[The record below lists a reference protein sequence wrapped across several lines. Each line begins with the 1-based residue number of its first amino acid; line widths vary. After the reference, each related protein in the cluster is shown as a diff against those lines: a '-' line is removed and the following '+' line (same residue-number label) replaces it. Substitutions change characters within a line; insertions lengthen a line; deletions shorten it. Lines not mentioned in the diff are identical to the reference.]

1 MRKPLITVYGPS
13 KTGKTTFATS
23 GQDTL
28 LLDLEDG
35 AYAVDCETVR
45 VKSWADLAAALD
57 KAAKQKPQ
65 VLAVDS
71 LTVAYQH
78 ALAFIGR
85 DKDDN
90 GAQTLDLTAPRSQPS
105 LQQFGHAN
113 ELMKNLILKLRA
125 MPFTV
130 VCTAQER
137 VQYLD
142 SITGAD
148 LGNDVVG
155 KEAVIDLPNGARSFV
170 VMYSDVLGY
179 THISADDDDKPQY
192 RLWLQPTPGLVTGF
206 RSRHVPKLPY
216 LPKPT
221 IARLGKY
228 MGSTTNNK

>member
-1 MRKPLITVYGPS
+1 MPGRKPLVTVYGPS

-35 AYAVDCETVR
+35 AYAVDCETIR
-45 VKSWADLAAALD
+45 VEDWAGLAAAID
-57 KAAKQKPQ
+57 KAAKEKPE

-85 DKDDN
+85 DK
-90 GAQTLDLTAPRSQPS
+90 APVAPDLMLPRAQPS
-105 LQQFGHAN
+105 LQQFGNAN
-113 ELMKNLILKLRA
+113 ELMKNLVLKLRSL
-125 MPFTV
+125 PFTV

-142 SITGAD
+142 NITGAD
-148 LGNDVVG
+148 LDNDTVG
-155 KEAVIDLPNGARSFV
+155 KEAVIDLPNGARGFV

-179 THISADDDDKPQY
+179 TYIAPDDDDRPQY
-192 RLWLQPTPGLVTGF
+192 RLRLQPTPGLVTGF
-206 RSRHVPKLPY
+206 RSKHTPKLPY
-216 LPKPT
+216 LPNPT
-221 IARLGKY
+221 VARLGKY
-228 MGSTTNNK
+228 MGTTTNNK